1 MARDALHND
10 VKLALIKEGW
20 TITNDPLS
28 LEGWRPG
35 WEVDLGAERVIAAE
49 KGVEKIA
56 VEVKGF
62 SEQSF
67 AYEFHRAL
75 GQYLNY
81 KSGLKRLEPERMVY
95 IAVPLD
101 VYNREFNQIG
111 VIASIEDYQVQILI
125 FDPLVKAIVSWK
137 SQ

>member
-49 KGVEKIA
+49 RGIEKIA

-67 AYEFHRAL
+67 A
-75 GQYLNY
+75 
-81 KSGLKRLEPERMVY
+81 
-95 IAVPLD
+95 
-101 VYNREFNQIG
+101 
-111 VIASIEDYQVQILI
+111 
-125 FDPLVKAIVSWK
+125 
-137 SQ
+137 